1 MSTVTT
7 DKKQLYAVTLFTL
20 LALIF
25 IIPVRNEYS
34 RWIAA
39 AAFLIAAFAAY
50 TFVKKRSI
58 LSYNKRSVLLLMTV
72 TALLYLVLYYLS
84 GLYFGFGATYV
95 KFSILQPIAY
105 VIPITIIIFSSEY
118 VRALLHWQGNK
129 FVSLAAFVI
138 CVISDVLIAG
148 GIRGIST
155 SYKFMDFVGITLF
168 PAITGNVLYHYVS
181 KRYGMLP
188 NVAYRLIITLYS
200 YVLPIAPDAPQIFP
214 SFVLLVMPLAICA
227 FIDALFEKKKRMATQ
242 RKSKFGFVAP
252 AIAFVAMV
260 TFIMLVSCRFQFGI
274 LVIASPSMEDE
285 INVGDAV
292 VFESYEHCEKIEEN
306 DVIVFSKDG
315 NKNFVHRVIEI
326 NTVNGQRQ
334 YITKG
339 DANEDADAGFVTDS
353 QVVGIVR
360 FKVLYIGYPS
370 IWLREIFK

>member
-1 MSTVTT
+1 
-7 DKKQLYAVTLFTL
+7 
-20 LALIF
+20 
-25 IIPVRNEYS
+25 
-34 RWIAA
+34 
-39 AAFLIAAFAAY
+39 
-50 TFVKKRSI
+50 
-58 LSYNKRSVLLLMTV
+58 
-72 TALLYLVLYYLS
+72 
-84 GLYFGFGATYV
+84 
-95 KFSILQPIAY
+95 
-105 VIPITIIIFSSEY
+105 
-118 VRALLHWQGNK
+118 
-129 FVSLAAFVI
+129 
-138 CVISDVLIAG
+138 
-148 GIRGIST
+148 
-155 SYKFMDFVGITLF
+155 
-168 PAITGNVLYHYVS
+168 
-181 KRYGMLP
+181 
-188 NVAYRLIITLYS
+188 
-200 YVLPIAPDAPQIFP
+200 
-214 SFVLLVMPLAICA
+214 
-227 FIDALFEKKKRMATQ
+227 MATQ